1 MPIKPKPTPT
11 LKARPGSTEDVFAR
25 TLEGAE
31 ALWRETQIEN
41 LIGKTVQLFHHNF
54 EISSAAVLKL
64 HNGDENKS
72 LSELPLNATGPFF
85 TTDVLSR
92 ISSIL
97 RPIILSAEAADG
109 IQTLQF
115 EDKVIHFARLGDQQ
129 QEPYLLLW
137 LDLQKPNES
146 AEIAVDFLVRQL
158 QNTYSWF
165 SRIAETQTLLHLDD
179 LTGLYNHRYLDIAL
193 DREIKRA
200 ARYNSSFSLLF
211 IDLDHFK
218 PVNDTY
224 GHLAGS
230 QVLREVAAII
240 RATVRD
246 VDLVFRFGGDEF
258 VVLLIEADSQTG
270 LKTAIR
276 IQERIQ
282 ASKFVVGKDAIAQ
295 VTSSIG
301 VATFPEH
308 ADEKE
313 RLIAVADECMYESKR
328 RGKNQCVLAPVDKS
342 AVPTSTAIP
351 SASRDGDK
359 NHQRGPDRDRDK
371 H

>member
-11 LKARPGSTEDVFAR
+11 LRAKPGSTKDVFAR
-25 TLEGAE
+25 TLAGSEE
-31 ALWRETQIEN
+31 LWRETQIES
-41 LIGKTVQLFHHNF
+41 LMAKTMRLFHTNF
-54 EISSAAVLKL
+54 AIPSLALLKL
-64 HNGDENKS
+64 PEGHDEALTAAS
-72 LSELPLNATGPFF
+72 GTFIGGFFTPSILSEITR
-85 TTDVLSR
+85 VLQPVMR
-92 ISSIL
+92 
-97 RPIILSAEAADG
+97 SAEAAEG
-109 IQTLQF
+109 IQSFSF
-115 EDKVIHFARLGDQQ
+115 EGRMVHFARLGIQQ

-137 LDLQKPNES
+137 LDPEKPSES
-146 AEIAVDFLVRQL
+146 ANVAVDFLVRQL

-165 SRIAETQTLLHLDD
+165 SRIAESQALLHLDD

-193 DREIKRA
+193 DRETKRS
-200 ARYNSSFSLLF
+200 ARYGSSICLLF
-211 IDLDHFK
+211 IDLDNFK

-258 VVLLIEADSQTG
+258 VVLLIEADAATG

-282 ASKFVVGKDAIAQ
+282 ASKFVLAKDAIAR

-301 VATFPEH
+301 VAAFPEH
-308 ADEKE
+308 AQEKE
-313 RLIAVADECMYESKR
+313 RLIALADECMYESKR
-328 RGKNQCVLAPVDKS
+328 RGKNQCVLAS
-342 AVPTSTAIP
+342 ADPKFDNSMNLGAEKEAKIWP
-351 SASRDGDK
+351 NR
-359 NHQRGPDRDRDK
+359 
-371 H
+371 